1 MRGKGDRDGHTEA
14 VTSPTKEHQR
24 ATRLREYDQALAR
37 AAQAVQVMGLI
48 VRAREARPQH
58 TGTAPEAD
66 FAATRCDER
75 PALPAGIWVALRRDD
90 TESAIQALLA
100 VAPRQFLVSEH
111 EEMGPGFRL
120 HLVEEKRELPDIDLL
135 RTQFAHLLG
144 IPTDVV
150 AILEEWGADD
160 PRTAAEIDTLL
171 DSRFGPVGSPP
182 QQQPQTQQAP
192 QPMPRRSQA
201 LEMSVADMADVLQL
215 SEAQAKVLATLVR
228 AAGVTVVS

>member
-1 MRGKGDRDGHTEA
+1 M
-14 VTSPTKEHQR
+14 TSPTKEHQR

-48 VRAREARPQH
+48 VRAPRGTSAAHRHGAR
-58 TGTAPEAD
+58 AD

-135 RTQFAHLLG
+135 RTQLAHLLG
-144 IPTDVV
+144 IPADVV
-150 AILEEWGADD
+150 AILEEWGVDD

-171 DSRFGPVGSPP
+171 DSRFGPVGSPRACASAVVP
-182 QQQPQTQQAP
+182 AGAGAKTHSSTRDV
-192 QPMPRRSQA
+192 RRRHGRRA
-201 LEMSVADMADVLQL
+201 AT

>member
-1 MRGKGDRDGHTEA
+1 MPPTASRSGQTEP

-37 AAQAVQVMGLI
+37 AGQSVQVMGLI

-90 TESAIQALLA
+90 TDSAIQALLA
-100 VAPRQFLVSEH
+100 AAPRQFLVSEH

-171 DSRFGPVGSPP
+171 DSRFGPVGSP
-182 QQQPQTQQAP
+182 QPAQGPASQPTQAP
-192 QPMPRRSQA
+192 RRTQT

>member
-90 TESAIQALLA
+90 TESAIQALQA
-100 VAPRQFLVSEH
+100 VAPRQFLVCEH

-160 PRTAAEIDTLL
+160 PRTVAEIDTLL
-171 DSRFGPVGSPP
+171 DSRFGPVGSP
-182 QQQPQTQQAP
+182 QPAQGPSSQQTQA
-192 QPMPRRSQA
+192 PRRTKP